1 MIRRE
6 TIHRMTRR
14 RNGWDYRAPGRY
26 MVMRTLADRTHP
38 WLGRPVS

>member
-14 RNGWDYRAPGRY
+14 RNGWDYSAPGRY
-26 MVMRTLADRTHP
+26 MVTLTLADRTHP
-38 WLGRPVS
+38 WLGHPVS